1 VGTGVAKQ
9 VVAKRTVDEWRRELA
24 GKPFIGLYG
33 QPPFSLQA
41 RQWLDRHHRM
51 VVWNKAVITNTAP
64 GFRAFLGQYPDSDL
78 TATARKLEERLRNR
92 PSTTQA
98 VAATVSSTPGT
109 LIMPAGSGAA
119 LQAVAA
125 PANAYRPGPTC
136 PCSEPPQKK
145 SEPLPKN
152 RSEANRPKRAERATP
167 PRAQN
172 GSGYYSGGGSYG
184 SSNGYGAG
192 YGRSGY

>member
-1 VGTGVAKQ
+1 VAKQ

-98 VAATVSSTPGT
+98 VAATVSSTPGE
-109 LIMPAGSGAA
+109 LITPAGSGAA

-125 PANAYRPGPTC
+125 PASQPAPC
-136 PCSEPPQKK
+136 QCSEK
-145 SEPLPKN
+145 SKPLPKN
-152 RSEANRPKRAERATP
+152 RTEANRPKRAERATP
-167 PRAQN
+167 ARAQN
-172 GSGYYSGGGSYG
+172 ASYG